1 AHLALHAPSAGGPAR
16 HAPPG
21 PQRASPDLA
30 PACAGLCPDPQPGR
44 TLHRPAGAGPRLL
57 AEPHGGDHAAA
68 GPGTRPATA
77 AVHGPGRA
85 AGRRADDRRRPQSAA
100 AAAAQRPAA
109 AGDLLQP
116 RLPGAPLPAV
126 RHPDHPGLP
135 AAARGT
141 GDGLAATPGAPAQP
155 GAGHRAG
162 TDGGQPGATTAGLEA
177 AAGMTPAAGGITR
190 P

>member
-1 AHLALHAPSAGGPAR
+1 R
-16 HAPPG
+16 
-21 PQRASPDLA
+21 
-30 PACAGLCPDPQPGR
+30 PGR

-135 AAARGT
+135 AAAGDLLQPRLPGAPLPAVRHPDHPGLPAAARGT

-177 AAGMTPAAGGITR
+177 AAGMTPAAGGIT
-190 P
+190 